1 MTQQIFQT
9 YGIPLQEIIIKM
21 QTQGRKMP
29 TVTNQDEI
37 GSYIELQRG
46 HSAYVHYL
54 KEKLRL

>member
-46 HSAYVHYL
+46 HSAYIT
-54 KEKLRL
+54 